1 MNETKARGLLG
12 LAVRAGQVSFGEEA
26 CRILVRSGKCGM
38 MLLDGGAGANIRK
51 KTEAMCRAEDVPL
64 AVLPPGLIGEATGRA
79 NMAAAVKAGPF
90 AEPLKECL

>member
-1 MNETKARGLLG
+1 
-12 LAVRAGQVSFGEEA
+12 
-26 CRILVRSGKCGM
+26 
-38 MLLDGGAGANIRK
+38 
-51 KTEAMCRAEDVPL
+51 MCRAEDVPL